1 MRSFDAPSWISLFC
15 QKVKRKSEQKMK
27 HYSQLMAELK
37 KNSAR
42 ARKKIRKKEAF
53 CQKRPN
59 LVWSNLYAKM
69 RLSCMAMSNVVA
81 KQLTP

>member
-1 MRSFDAPSWISLFC
+1 
-15 QKVKRKSEQKMK
+15 MK
-27 HYSQLMAELK
+27 DYSQLMAELK